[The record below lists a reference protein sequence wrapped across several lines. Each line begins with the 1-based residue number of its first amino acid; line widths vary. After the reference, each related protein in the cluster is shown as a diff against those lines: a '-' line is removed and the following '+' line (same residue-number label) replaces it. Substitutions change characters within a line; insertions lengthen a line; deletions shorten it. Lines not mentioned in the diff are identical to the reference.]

1 MVLPDSSPVG
11 KRLSP
16 FSAMPERDQRVVG
29 EDRRGG
35 RERKPCRE
43 TPISDSSYLFSGVPQ
58 CLGAILGLL
67 AAFVALG
74 SQMAAS
80 VYGVNPARIL
90 LSDPQF
96 RLLGAAYVIT
106 ILAGFSL
113 IPLSGHPLARSP
125 LDEFAL
131 LGLTGWL
138 LRQTLLFIYRVL
150 GMLRPLGMIRELLAD
165 LAVDD
170 ILKAAYHKPGTD
182 TWDAPT
188 IADPLDQPI
197 QLLSALARRA
207 ESGELAECLEEVC
220 ATLVPRL
227 AKLNDTAMARAA
239 GHLCYRLEYV
249 ERQWDVG
256 AKLALGRG
264 SLLLAVDLRKIAG
277 DKPRTLQHLLS
288 WTLARWD
295 VLWGLEP
302 TASYMSMYAAWIA
315 ADLYALESEQCL
327 EAVRKT
333 AGRRRG
339 LTAHKAVSELL
350 DAAEKLLEK
359 KDLTKERRERVLRL
373 CAALEKAKEVKDG

>member
-1 MVLPDSSPVG
+1 MNRKWTKGQALLELALFVVVAGVLSLFVWG
-11 KRLSP
+11 
-16 FSAMPERDQRVVG
+16 
-29 EDRRGG
+29 
-35 RERKPCRE
+35 

-220 ATLVPRL
+220 ASLVPRL

-239 GHLCYRLEYV
+239 GHLCYRLEEV
-249 ERQWDVG
+249 ELPSDVG

-264 SLLLAVDLRKIAG
+264 WRHLAHALRRIAQG
-277 DKPRTLQHLLS
+277 KTQTLRQLLS
-288 WTLARWD
+288 WTLDRWD
-295 VLWGLEP
+295 DLQGWGKAGSL
-302 TASYMSMYAAWIA
+302 MSMQGVRIA
-315 ADLYALESEQCL
+315 ADLYALVPELCL
-327 EAVRKT
+327 GVVKEA
-333 AGRRRG
+333 AGKLRNVG
-339 LTAHKAVSELL
+339 PDKA
-350 DAAEKLLEK
+350 AGKLLEAARLSLHK
-359 KDLTKERRERVLRL
+359 KDLSPTAIQRVTSL
-373 CAALEKAKEVKDG
+373 CAALEKVKKPIDG

>member
-74 SQMAAS
+74 SQMTAS

-106 ILAGFSL
+106 ILVGFSL
-113 IPLSGHPLARSP
+113 IPLSNHPLARSP

-165 LAVDD
+165 LTVDD
-170 ILKAAYHKPGTD
+170 ILEAAYHKPGTD
-182 TWDAPT
+182 TWVPA

-207 ESGELAECLEEVC
+207 ESGELAECLEQVC
-220 ATLVPRL
+220 ASLVPRL

-239 GHLCYRLEYV
+239 GHLCYRLEEV
-249 ERQWDVG
+249 ELPSDVG
-256 AKLALGRG
+256 AKQALGKG
-264 SLLLAVDLRKIAG
+264 SLLLAFDLRKIAAA
-277 DKPRTLQHLLS
+277 KPMTLQHLLS
-288 WTLARWD
+288 WTLARWNF
-295 VLWGLEP
+295 LWGVEP

-315 ADLYALESEQCL
+315 ADLYALESEECL

-350 DAAEKLLEK
+350 DAAKKLLVQM
-359 KDLTKERRERVLRL
+359 DLTDLRRESVLRL
-373 CAALEKAKEVKDG
+373 CAALEKAKEVKNG

>member
-43 TPISDSSYLFSGVPQ
+43 TRISDSSYLFSGVPQ

-74 SQMAAS
+74 SQMTAS

-106 ILAGFSL
+106 ILVGFSL
-113 IPLSGHPLARSP
+113 IPLREHPLAGSP

-165 LAVDD
+165 LTGDD
-170 ILKAAYHKPGTD
+170 ILKATFHEPATGT
-182 TWDAPT
+182 WEAPR

-197 QLLSALARRA
+197 QLLRKLAARA
-207 ESGELAECLEEVC
+207 ESGELTECIEEVC

-239 GHLCYRLEYV
+239 VHLCYRLEYE

-256 AKLALGRG
+256 TKLALFGG
-264 SLLLAVDLRKIAG
+264 WLLLAGDLRKIAAA
-277 DKPRTLQHLLS
+277 KPMTLQHLLS
-288 WTLARWD
+288 WALARWNF
-295 VLWGLEP
+295 LWGVEP
-302 TASYMSMYAAWIA
+302 IALHMSMCAAWIA
-315 ADLYALESEQCL
+315 ADLYALEPEECL
-327 EAVRKT
+327 KAVRKT
-333 AGRRRG
+333 AGRRRD
-339 LTAHKAVSELL
+339 LTADRAVSELL
-350 DAAEKLLEK
+350 DAAKKLLVTMGLT
-359 KDLTKERRERVLRL
+359 DLRVLRL

>member
-1 MVLPDSSPVG
+1 MNRKWTKGQALLELALFVVVAGVLSLFVWG
-11 KRLSP
+11 
-16 FSAMPERDQRVVG
+16 
-29 EDRRGG
+29 
-35 RERKPCRE
+35 
-43 TPISDSSYLFSGVPQ
+43 TWISDSGYLFSGVPQ

-182 TWDAPT
+182 TWDAPRS
-188 IADPLDQPI
+188 ADPLDQPT
-197 QLLSALARRA
+197 QLLSALAHRA

-227 AKLNDTAMARAA
+227 ARLDDAEMARAA
-239 GHLCYRLEYV
+239 GHLCYRLEEV
-249 ERQWDVG
+249 ELPSDMG
-256 AKLALGRG
+256 AKLALARG
-264 SLLLAVDLRKIAG
+264 SLLLARDLLAMAG
-277 DKPRTLQHLLS
+277 TKPLTLQHLLS

-295 VLWGLEP
+295 LLWGLEP
-302 TASYMSMYAAWIA
+302 TASFMSMYAAWIA
-315 ADLYALESEQCL
+315 ADLYALAPKLCL
-327 EAVRKT
+327 DTVKEAAGKLRKV
-333 AGRRRG
+333 GPD
-339 LTAHKAVSELL
+339 KATG
-350 DAAEKLLEK
+350 KLLEAARRLSLLK
-359 KDLTKERRERVLRL
+359 EDLSPTAIQRVTSL
-373 CAALEKAKEVKDG
+373 CAALEKAKKPMDG